1 MRHPGDS
8 SNKKDDKNR
17 KFLDRHTA
25 KPQPAG
31 GVGQPGPQRAVDRSA
46 YGTGD
51 KSVDAM
57 GIDNWQMAHSEQ
69 VLVYHEQEAP
79 APEPEPQGGGP
90 GGTDWMSKLKQN
102 SMQFLADQRGVQMQE
117 IYKESVYRTGIAILI
132 DKIYGLLQ
140 RYTFEFN
147 QVAGGTDLHV
157 SGTISGDVTEVTRYN
172 RMREVQETAT
182 YFRCRFSTR
191 HFALTVRGHDDT
203 VEAYILPV
211 NQVMALSQSENQYPA
226 ICTIQVK
233 ISEQGMMWRMREGEP
248 AVDTLDQLCMWLF
261 TKLVEE
267 TKVIVDKQAGL

>member
-1 MRHPGDS
+1 MRHPGD
-8 SNKKDDKNR
+8 NNPKKDGNR
-17 KFLDRHTA
+17 KFIDRHPA
-25 KPQPAG
+25 KQQSSGLPRTG
-31 GVGQPGPQRAVDRSA
+31 IDRSG

-51 KSVDAM
+51 AAVDARGM
-57 GIDNWQMAHSEQ
+57 TEWQIAHSEQ
-69 VLVYHEQEAP
+69 VLVYHEQENGQQQA
-79 APEPEPQGGGP
+79 GP
-90 GGTDWMSKLKQN
+90 DWMSQLKQN
-102 SMQFLADQRGVQMQE
+102 SMQFLADQRGVQLQE
-117 IYKESVYRTGIAILI
+117 VYKESVYKTGIAILI

-182 YFRCRFSTR
+182 YFRCRFSTKF
-191 HFALTVRGHDDT
+191 FALTVRGSDDT

-211 NQVMALSQSENQYPA
+211 NKVMALSQTENQYPA
-226 ICTIQVK
+226 LCTIQVK
-233 ISEQGMMWRMREGEP
+233 ISEHGMMWRMRDGEP

-267 TKVIVDKQAGL
+267 TKVCVDKQLKPPGT

>member
-8 SNKKDDKNR
+8 RGKKDDNPGNNR

-25 KPQPAG
+25 KPGAG
-31 GVGQPGPQRAVDRSA
+31 LPRTGIDRSA

-51 KSVDAM
+51 QAVDASNRSM
-57 GIDNWQMAHSEQ
+57 SDWQVAHSEQ
-69 VLVYHEQEAP
+69 VLVYHENEQQAASP
-79 APEPEPQGGGP
+79 
-90 GGTDWMSKLKQN
+90 DWMSQLKQN
-102 SMQFLADQRGVQMQE
+102 SMQFLADQRGVQLQDV
-117 IYKESVYRTGIAILI
+117 YKESVYKTGIAILV

-172 RMREVQETAT
+172 RMREAQETAT
-182 YFRCRFSTR
+182 YFRCRFSTKF
-191 HFALTVRGHDDT
+191 FALTVRGSEDT

-211 NQVMALSQSENQYPA
+211 NKVMALSQTENQYPPL
-226 ICTIQVK
+226 CVIQVK
-233 ISEQGMMWRMREGEP
+233 ISEQGMMWRMRDSEP

-267 TKVIVDKQAGL
+267 TKVCVDKGMKPPG

>member
-1 MRHPGDS
+1 MRPGDS
-8 SNKKDDKNR
+8 SKKDDNRSNR
-17 KFLDRHTA
+17 KFLDRQASNH
-25 KPQPAG
+25 PQAG
-31 GVGQPGPQRAVDRSA
+31 MQRAVDRSGF
-46 YGTGD
+46 GTGD

-57 GIDNWQMAHSEQ
+57 SSASWTAANSEQ
-69 VLVYHEQEAP
+69 ILIQR
-79 APEPEPQGGGP
+79 EPEQPEGP
-90 GGTDWMSKLKQN
+90 KNTDWMSQLKEN

-117 IYKESVYRTGIAILI
+117 IYKEGVYRTGIAILV

-157 SGTISGDVTEVTRYN
+157 SGTISGDVTEVTRVN
-172 RMREVQETAT
+172 RMREVEETAT

-191 HFALTVRGHDDT
+191 HYSLTVRGHEDT

-211 NQVMALSQSENQYPA
+211 NKVMALSQSENQYPP
-226 ICTIQVK
+226 ICVVQVR
-233 ISEQGMMWRMREGEP
+233 ISEHGMMWRMRDGEP

-267 TKVIVDKQAGL
+267 TKVVVDRLAKQ